1 MAHGNAQLVIGVDT
15 HAHRH
20 VAVALDTLGRH
31 LARASFAASDTGN
44 ARLLAWACQ
53 HGQPVAAGVEGTGS
67 FGYRLARYLLA
78 HGVAV
83 REVNRPDRARRR
95 RVGKNDPLDAEHAA
109 WAELPGQANAIPKNR
124 DGVVVELRCLVVAR
138 RSAVKARTQA
148 TNQLRALLVGCDDT
162 IRIRLGRLR
171 KQHLARA
178 CIRLRA
184 AGPAQLALRSLGR
197 RWLALDAEIGEL
209 DQEITGLVTR
219 VAPRLLDRHS
229 VGVHTAAQLLITAGD
244 NPDRLASEAAFAAL
258 CGTSPVEASSGKTTR
273 LRLNRGGDRQANT
286 ALWTIANTRLI
297 HEPRTRAYGAKRTA
311 QGKTRKEILRCL
323 IGRVFL
329 PRSAWSGS
337 CSSVGVRG
345 MASLPSRQ
353 TASLSSATP
362 GAPRP
367 ADRLQGHARSKGRT
381 MRHRQHGPRHPAS
394 EHAIE
399 SRSRRCS
406 WDGTGPAPHTT

>member
-1 MAHGNAQLVIGVDT
+1 MAHSTTQLVIGVDT
-15 HAHRH
+15 HADRH
-20 VAVALDTLGRH
+20 VAVALNTLGRH
-31 LARASFAASDTGN
+31 LATASFTASDTGN

-109 WAELPGQANAIPKNR
+109 RAVLAGDASAIPKNR
-124 DGVVVELRCLVVAR
+124 DGVVGELRCLVVAR

-148 TNQLRALLVGCDDT
+148 TNQLRT
-162 IRIRLGRLR
+162 RLGPLR

-178 CIRLRA
+178 CTRLRA

-197 RWLALDAEIGEL
+197 RWLALDAEIREL
-209 DQEITGLVTR
+209 DREITGLVTR

-297 HEPRTRAYGAKRTA
+297 HQPRTRAYGAKRTA
-311 QGKTRKEILRCL
+311 QGKTRNEILRCL
-323 IGRVFL
+323 KRYIARELYPLVL
-329 PRSAWSGS
+329 DA
-337 CSSVGVRG
+337 
-345 MASLPSRQ
+345 L
-353 TASLSSATP
+353 TASPT
-362 GAPRP
+362 
-367 ADRLQGHARSKGRT
+367 
-381 MRHRQHGPRHPAS
+381 
-394 EHAIE
+394 
-399 SRSRRCS
+399 
-406 WDGTGPAPHTT
+406 PAP

>member
-1 MAHGNAQLVIGVDT
+1 
-15 HAHRH
+15 
-20 VAVALDTLGRH
+20 
-31 LARASFAASDTGN
+31 
-44 ARLLAWACQ
+44 
-53 HGQPVAAGVEGTGS
+53 VEGTGS

-78 HGVAV
+78 HGGAV

-109 WAELPGQANAIPKNR
+109 RAVLAGDASAIPKNR
-124 DGVVVELRCLVVAR
+124 DGVVGELRCLVVAR

-162 IRIRLGRLR
+162 IRTRLRPLR
-171 KQHLARA
+171 KQHLARG

-197 RWLALDAEIGEL
+197 RWLALDAEIREL
-209 DQEITGLVTR
+209 DREITGLVTR

-297 HEPRTRAYGAKRTA
+297 HESRTRAYGAKRTA

-323 IGRVFL
+323 KRYIARELYPLVL
-329 PRSAWSGS
+329 DA
-337 CSSVGVRG
+337 
-345 MASLPSRQ
+345 L
-353 TASLSSATP
+353 TASPTPAT
-362 GAPRP
+362 
-367 ADRLQGHARSKGRT
+367 
-381 MRHRQHGPRHPAS
+381 
-394 EHAIE
+394 
-399 SRSRRCS
+399 
-406 WDGTGPAPHTT
+406 

>member
-1 MAHGNAQLVIGVDT
+1 MAHSTTQLVIGVDT
-15 HAHRH
+15 HADRH

-31 LARASFAASDTGN
+31 LATASFTASDTGN

-67 FGYRLARYLLA
+67 FGDRLARYLLA

-109 WAELPGQANAIPKNR
+109 RAVLAGDASAIPKNR
-124 DGVVVELRCLVVAR
+124 DGAVGELRCLVVAR

-162 IRIRLGRLR
+162 IRTRLRPLR

-178 CIRLRA
+178 CTRLRA

-197 RWLALDAEIGEL
+197 RWLALDAEIREL
-209 DQEITGLVTR
+209 DRETTGLVTR
-219 VAPRLLDRHS
+219 VAPRLLNRHS

-311 QGKTRKEILRCL
+311 EGKTRKEILRCL
-323 IGRVFL
+323 KRYI
-329 PRSAWSGS
+329 
-337 CSSVGVRG
+337 VRELYPLVLD
-345 MASLPSRQ
+345 AL
-353 TASLSSATP
+353 TASPTP
-362 GAPRP
+362 A
-367 ADRLQGHARSKGRT
+367 A
-381 MRHRQHGPRHPAS
+381 
-394 EHAIE
+394 
-399 SRSRRCS
+399 
-406 WDGTGPAPHTT
+406 